1 MTERQQ
7 ADASARVAETLR
19 DVLETGEGGDYI
31 NITDAVSDVGR
42 ALQLLGNADAS
53 TPMGALEAH
62 GAVMLEASENIAS
75 GLHAI
80 ADAIS
85 EITTM
90 TPGVELDGE

>member
-7 ADASARVAETLR
+7 VDARVAEALR
-19 DVLETGEGGDYI
+19 DALETGEGRDCI

-62 GAVMLEASENIAS
+62 GAAVLRASENIAS

-80 ADAIS
+80 AEAIS
-85 EITTM
+85 EITAM
-90 TPGVELDGE
+90 THGVELDGE

>member
-7 ADASARVAETLR
+7 VDARVAEALR
-19 DVLETGEGGDYI
+19 RVLETDDGGDYI

-42 ALQLLGNADAS
+42 ALRLLGNADAS

-62 GAVMLEASENIAS
+62 GKAMLEASENIAS
-75 GLHAI
+75 GLRGI

-90 TPGVELDGE
+90 THGAEWDGE